1 MRKLTILA
9 IPLNRKQQQALQT
22 LSTEVDDDNPSVMIA
37 YCNVQY
43 LENYCRQAAKNL
55 APIAPLIYAL
65 PSLVNAMEQRPASDR
80 EVIKTGIKQILFHA
94 TITDVERDRIYKA
107 FCQICRM

>member
-1 MRKLTILA
+1 
-9 IPLNRKQQQALQT
+9 
-22 LSTEVDDDNPSVMIA
+22 MIA
-37 YCNVQY
+37 YGNVQY

-65 PSLVNAMEQRPASDR
+65 PSLVSAMKQRPASDR

-94 TITDVERDRIYKA
+94 TITDVERNRIYKA